1 MAETIT
7 ADYLVVGAG
16 AMGMAFVDTLL
27 SDTQA
32 TIVMVDRYARPGGHW
47 TIAYPFVRLHQ
58 PSAFYGVNSRPL
70 GEDKVDQVGWNKG
83 LAELATVDEVCGY
96 FSIVMHQTFLPSG
109 RVSYLPKHEYTGNGE
124 FRSIITGRTFQVKDT
139 TRIVD
144 ATYMKVKVPAMGSPS
159 YEVANEVNLVTPND
173 LTKVTRPFGGYTV
186 VGAGKTGIDAC
197 LWLLTNGVDPNK
209 ITWIMPRDSWFFE
222 RGALQPGPAF
232 AQTTAASVA
241 AINQSIMEAS
251 SLEDCFLRLE
261 KTMQATRITDKISP
275 TMFRCATISLAE
287 LEQVRTV
294 GTIVRQGRVVR
305 IETGEVTMEQGTYTP
320 EPDALYIDCS
330 ADALAKIEPVP
341 VFRGRSITLQAVRYC
356 QQVFSAAFIAHI
368 EATYGNDDE
377 AKNDMCR
384 VVPHPDEAMDYLL
397 INLQTHLNGL
407 RWASEPQT
415 AKWLSQARLDWFGTL
430 LPEAPT
436 APEQKAEF
444 YAAVT
449 YQVRALIAKLEELI
463 AQLPEKDA
471 TRAKAQMAIFHGLK
485 AQS

>member
-1 MAETIT
+1 MAETIA
-7 ADYLVVGAG
+7 ADYLVVGTG

-27 SDTQA
+27 SDTQC
-32 TIVMVDRYARPGGHW
+32 TVVMVDRYARPGGHW

-58 PSAFYGVNSRPL
+58 PSAFYGVNSRAL

-109 RVSYLPKHEYTGNGE
+109 RVSYFPKHEYTGNGE
-124 FRSIITGRTFQVKDT
+124 FRSIVTGKTFRVNET

-159 YEVANEVNLVTPND
+159 YEVANEVSLVTPND
-173 LTKVTRPFGGYTV
+173 LTKVTRPYGGYTV

-197 LWLLTNGVDPNK
+197 LWLLANGVHENK
-209 ITWIMPRDSWFFE
+209 ITWIMPRDSWFFK

-232 AQTTAASVA
+232 KESTAASVA
-241 AINQSIMEAS
+241 AINQSLMEAV
-251 SLEDCFLRLE
+251 SLDDLFSRLE
-261 KTMQATRITDKISP
+261 EAKQVTRMTAKVRPS
-275 TMFRCATISLAE
+275 MFRCATISFAE
-287 LEQVRTV
+287 LEQIRRV

-305 IETGEVTMEQGTYTP
+305 IETGEVTMEQGTYRP
-320 EPDALYIDCS
+320 QPDTLYIDCS

-341 VFRGRSITLQAVRYC
+341 VFRGRSITLQSVRYC
-356 QQVFSAAFIAHI
+356 QQVFSAAFVAHV
-368 EATYGNDDE
+368 EATYGNDDA

-384 VVPHPDEAMDYLL
+384 VVPHPDEAMDYLVV
-397 INLQTHLNGL
+397 ILQSHLNGL
-407 RWASEPQT
+407 KWASHPQT

-436 APEQKAEF
+436 DPEQAEGF
-444 YAAVT
+444 FAQVAA
-449 YQVRALIAKLEELI
+449 QVQALCSKLEELI
-463 AQLPEKDA
+463 EHLPEQDA
-471 TRAKAQMAIFHGLK
+471 IRAKAQMAIYHGTK
-485 AQS
+485 AT